1 MKKLISMMLALCAIV
16 TFTACSS
23 DDDPTNPV
31 TNQVVPAS
39 AKIGSEVTVQ
49 GKGFA
54 AGQTLYLQPDV
65 TSSVAPPEKVAGE
78 AKMSA
83 TGATFT
89 VPYTFN
95 VGKVNVVL
103 QNGDDFWTLGS
114 INLLAADNPVS
125 ALDMPAEMA
134 LGKEIVIA
142 GIGFADGDMIALEA
156 GSESKPL
163 PATVTSDGLQFT
175 LPAEQAEGNYNVFL
189 VRGANSWSLG
199 EVYVYAERQIESI
212 TISENY
218 MLTMYAGM
226 LGLQDDFLKLN
237 FSYNTDGTLNKITSN
252 SELAWEFAYDGNTVT
267 STSPTSGRPF
277 KYTFDEQG
285 RIKSSLGYGV
295 YGDELTYVWSYDSN
309 GYLVNIKEM
318 GAKDEDAIYTGTYT
332 DGNMSAYS
340 LSGMPNEF
348 TTDKSVRVCPN
359 TVEPFVL
366 HSAFNFL
373 IGPEDLAIGFFLNR
387 NVKVSS
393 YAPNK
398 ITVVEEESSTPIESS
413 FADNALTIK
422 TLGQLI
428 SGYQGL
434 FTNTV
439 VVNYKKK

>member
-31 TNQVVPAS
+31 TDQVVPAS

-65 TSSVAPPEKVAGE
+65 TSSVAPPEKVAVE

-142 GIGFADGDMIALEA
+142 GIGFAEGDMIALEA
-156 GSESKPL
+156 GSESKPFS
-163 PATVTSDGLQFT
+163 AVATSDGLKFT
-175 LPAEQAEGNYNVFL
+175 IPAEQAEGDYNVFL
-189 VRGANSWSLG
+189 VRGANYWSLG
-199 EVYVYAERQIESI
+199 EAYVYAERQIESL
-212 TISENY
+212 TISDNFK
-218 MLTMYAGM
+218 LAMYGGM
-226 LGLQDDFLKLN
+226 IGLEDDFLKLD
-237 FSYNTDGTLNKITSN
+237 FAYNNDGTLNKISSN
-252 SELAWEFAYDGNTVT
+252 SGLEWEFAYDGNTVT
-267 STSPTSGRPF
+267 TTSNFSGLPF
-277 KYTFDEQG
+277 KYTFDEHG
-285 RIKSSLGYGV
+285 RITSSLGYGI
-295 YGDELTYVWSYDSN
+295 YGDEVTYVWNYDSN
-309 GYLVNIKEM
+309 GYLVNVKEM

-359 TVEPFVL
+359 TVEPFFL
-366 HSAFNFL
+366 HNAFNFL
-373 IGPEDLAIGFFLNR
+373 SGPEDLAIGFFLNR

-393 YAPNK
+393 YARNK
-398 ITVVEEESSTPIESS
+398 ITVVEEEKTTAIESS
-413 FADNALTIK
+413 FADNALTVK
-422 TLGQLI
+422 TLGQLV
-428 SGYQGL
+428 SENQGM
-434 FTNTV
+434 FSNTV
-439 VVNYKKK
+439 IVNYKKK

>member
-31 TNQVVPAS
+31 TDQVVPAS

-65 TSSVAPPEKVAGE
+65 TSSVAPPGKVAVE

-83 TGATFT
+83 NGATFT

-103 QNGDDFWTLGS
+103 QNGDEFWTLGS

-175 LPAEQAEGNYNVFL
+175 IPAEQAEGNYNVFL

-218 MLTMYAGM
+218 KIAMYAGM
-226 LGLQDDFLKLN
+226 IGLKDDFLKLD
-237 FSYNTDGTLNKITSN
+237 FSYNEDGSLKKIGSN
-252 SELAWEFAYDGNTVT
+252 SNLGWEFAYDGNTVT
-267 STSPTSGRPF
+267 TTSNFSGLPF
-277 KYTFDEQG
+277 KYTLDEQG
-285 RIKSSLGYGV
+285 RITSNLGYDM
-295 YGDELTYVWSYDSN
+295 YGDEVTYVWSYDSN
-309 GYLVNIKEM
+309 GHLVNVKEV
-318 GAKDEDAIYTGTYT
+318 GAKDENATYTATYT
-332 DGNMSAYS
+332 DGNMSAYN
-340 LSGMPNEF
+340 LGGANEL
-348 TTDKSVRVCPN
+348 TTDKSVRVIPN
-359 TVEPFVL
+359 SVEPFFL
-366 HSAFNFL
+366 HNAFNYL
-373 IGPEDLAIGFFLNR
+373 SGPEDLAIGFFLNR

-393 YAPNK
+393 YAPSK
-398 ITVVEEESSTPIESS
+398 ITVVEEEKSTTIESS
-413 FADNALTIK
+413 FAGNALTIK
-422 TLGQLI
+422 TLGQLV
-428 SGYQGL
+428 SEYQGM
-434 FTNTV
+434 FSNTV

>member
-65 TSSVAPPEKVAGE
+65 TSSVAPPEKVAVE

-189 VRGANSWSLG
+189 VRGANFWSLG

-218 MLTMYAGM
+218 KIAMYAGFI
-226 LGLQDDFLKLN
+226 GLNDDFLKLD
-237 FSYNTDGTLNKITSN
+237 FSYNEDGSLKKIGSN
-252 SELAWEFAYDGNTVT
+252 SNLEWEFAYNGNTVT
-267 STSPTSGRPF
+267 TTSNFSGLPF
-277 KYTFDEQG
+277 KYTLDEQG
-285 RIKSSLGYGV
+285 RIISSLGYGM
-295 YGDELTYVWSYDSN
+295 YGDEVNYVWSYDSN
-309 GYLVNIKEM
+309 GYLVNVKEV
-318 GAKDEDAIYTGTYT
+318 GAKDEDAKYTATYT
-332 DGNMSAYS
+332 DGNMSAYN
-340 LSGMPNEF
+340 LGAPNEL
-348 TTDKSVRVCPN
+348 TTDKSVRVIPN
-359 TVEPFVL
+359 SVEPFFL
-366 HSAFNFL
+366 HNAFNYL
-373 IGPEDLAIGFFLNR
+373 SGPEDLAIGFFLNR

-428 SGYQGL
+428 SGDQGL